1 MPKVYAYLRKVPIQR
16 QYLVSYPYGVGGD
29 TILDQLLGNINF
41 DNWLVTS
48 ILSYFSVRYILT
60 PFGVPSL
67 LGLAQQ
73 AFSAI
78 TGRSSSNSFS
88 DKFLIQVISDY
99 LGENNKTF
107 NDTNVDHSRLK
118 RSEKNMDLVN
128 SVSDEL
134 SSLSQSRIGDYED
147 SLYVPINSVLSVAT
161 VIGMATMLQNILS
174 DQKHKVNNNDQGRSV
189 STSHFQNANN
199 IFGKKRKRRRRKRKH
214 PKTHQNNSK
223 HNIEVQNNNNK
234 IYFSQ
239 NISPYNDDGHDNNY
253 SFKDFEDEDNKNLDY
268 IVDFYEDKN
277 YEYIDQE
284 DSESMSFNELDA
296 NLFKMKFDFDN
307 IDYDNYEYEEVGVL
321 NFRKPVKITSEEP
334 VLFTDRKRGDF
345 EGSGHFDNVLS
356 KRKVPLR
363 LESNDAY
370 FQPLHHEIKHRRL
383 KPVPARYQRKES
395 ALDGF
400 QSSVDLSSLL
410 TIGGLWLIWQVYL
423 SGSGLI
429 PSTSLNEL
437 WDNIGNYGR
446 RDTSLDSEIL
456 EILKKSMDLYSSKQA

>member
-16 QYLVSYPYGVGGD
+16 QYLVSYPYGVGGN
-29 TILDQLLGNINF
+29 TLLDQLLGNINF

-48 ILSYFSVRYILT
+48 ILSYFSARFILT

-73 AFSAI
+73 AFTAI
-78 TGRSSSNSFS
+78 TGRSSSNSVS
-88 DKFLIQVISDY
+88 DRLLIKAVSDY

-107 NDTNVDHSRLK
+107 SPNVDHSRLK
-118 RSEKNMDLVN
+118 RSENNMELVN
-128 SVSDEL
+128 TVSNEI
-134 SSLSQSRIGDYED
+134 SRLSQSRIGDYED

-174 DQKHKVNNNDQGRSV
+174 EQKHKVINNDQGRSV
-189 STSHFQNANN
+189 SNGHFHDVNN
-199 IFGKKRKRRRRKRKH
+199 ILGKKKKRRKRRRKH
-214 PKTHQNNSK
+214 PKNHQNSSRHQIKVPKN
-223 HNIEVQNNNNK
+223 Q

-239 NISPYNDDGHDNNY
+239 NISPYNTDDVHVNGY
-253 SFKDFEDEDNKNLDY
+253 SYKDFEDEDNKNPDY
-268 IVDFYEDKN
+268 FVDFYEDKN
-277 YEYIDQE
+277 YEYIDQD
-284 DSESMSFNELDA
+284 DSESMSFDELDA
-296 NLFKMKFDFDN
+296 NLFKMKFDFNN

-321 NFRKPVKITSEEP
+321 NFREPVQFQSEKPVKSDKKIGEF
-334 VLFTDRKRGDF
+334 VN
-345 EGSGHFDNVLS
+345 SGHFDNVLS

-363 LESNDAY
+363 QESNNFY
-370 FQPLHHEIKHRRL
+370 FQPLHHEMKHRRL
-383 KPVPARYQRKES
+383 KPTRLQRTES

-437 WDNIGNYGR
+437 WNNIGNYGR
-446 RDTSLDSEIL
+446 EDNSLDSEIL
-456 EILKKSMDLYSSKQA
+456 EILSKKSIESYSSRQKQS